1 MKVAQVFN
9 LLYRRFLTCRPSGCL
24 EIAEILNA
32 PDCPIQS
39 DQIAGNGSDTLQV
52 ENLRYSPADARR
64 RGTLRLRALPKH

>member
-1 MKVAQVFN
+1 LKVAQVFN

-52 ENLRYSPADARR
+52 ENQ
-64 RGTLRLRALPKH
+64 